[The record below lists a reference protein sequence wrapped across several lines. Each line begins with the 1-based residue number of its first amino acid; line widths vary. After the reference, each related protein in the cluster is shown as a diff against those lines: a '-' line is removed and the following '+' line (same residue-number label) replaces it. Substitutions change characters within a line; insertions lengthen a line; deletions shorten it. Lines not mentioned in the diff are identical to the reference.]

1 MKEIQELASKVDKLT
16 TQVADKAM
24 EVSSN
29 PGPRNRRELDALR
42 QEWTANTHKLKRV
55 IDDIVDPEDF
65 IALSG
70 MLRSLLASNLIS

>member
-1 MKEIQELASKVDKLT
+1 LREIEDLAKRVDKLT

-29 PGPRNRRELDALR
+29 PGPRNRAELDNLR
-42 QEWTANTHKLKRV
+42 QKWTTNTHRLKRV
-55 IDDIVDPEDF
+55 IDDIIDPEDF

-70 MLRSLLASNLIS
+70 ISAL